1 MIRLDPSEE
10 ASDMGEEKRFY
21 YLRLMAKPGGKPIK
35 TKFVTWS
42 ADDQPTSSSPA
53 AVSPSISTAHDD
65 PVLEVVADHLIE
77 GFYCRCQLSQSHYE
91 AREGIKPSEGPGG
104 DTKITKGSRSLFA
117 GASVILSPPS
127 DGH

>member
-42 ADDQPTSSSPA
+42 ADDQPSSS
-53 AVSPSISTAHDD
+53 STAPAHDD
-65 PVLEVVADHLIE
+65 PVLEVQMTLNSILLGGSWFRVACKSL
-77 GFYCRCQLSQSHYE
+77 Y
-91 AREGIKPSEGPGG
+91 
-104 DTKITKGSRSLFA
+104 DTSTRL
-117 GASVILSPPS
+117 
-127 DGH
+127 